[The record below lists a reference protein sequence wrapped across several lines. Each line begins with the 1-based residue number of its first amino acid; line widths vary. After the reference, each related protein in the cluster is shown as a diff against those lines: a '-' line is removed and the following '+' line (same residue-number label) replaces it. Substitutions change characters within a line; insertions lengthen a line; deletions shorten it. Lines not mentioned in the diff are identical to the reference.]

1 MIQNIYFI
9 IRHLA
14 STFKKSEFKS
24 LSENTKKN
32 LISSVVLNK
41 NQTKSNE
48 KIQEKKLKKQSN
60 MI

>member
-1 MIQNIYFI
+1 M
-9 IRHLA
+9 
-14 STFKKSEFKS
+14 STFKESKFKS